1 VRYDPLHG
9 PLGVKGLNW
18 YEVIT
23 RQNHFNTN
31 NEILIQ
37 RKRMAMG
44 KPTSG
49 LISEFFQ
56 QNLQH
61 LHLTHP
67 SNKHQ
72 IINYIRYVDNI
83 LLIFDSNHTNIQKHT
98 NDFNAIHPS
107 PKFTAE
113 TEANNS
119 TNYLRCHNPQDPTEL
134 EDIHIQKSHIQ

>member
-1 VRYDPLHG
+1 MQHLEVSGAVRPLYG

-18 YEVIT
+18 YDVIT

-37 RKRMAMG
+37 RKRLATG

-49 LISEFFQ
+49 LITEFFQ

-61 LHLTHP
+61 PHLTHP

-83 LLIFDSNHTNIQKHT
+83 LLIFDSNHTNIQNILMTSMQYTPIRNSQQKQKPT
-98 NDFNAIHPS
+98 
-107 PKFTAE
+107 TA
-113 TEANNS
+113 
-119 TNYLRCHNPQDPTEL
+119 PTT
-134 EDIHIQKSHIQ
+134 